1 MRVAVQS
8 VAGACTD
15 RWWVAGGLSLSLS
28 IPLSLSLS
36 LSLSYTHTHSLSLTH
51 SHTHTHTHTHTHRR
65 ESFMKFTGIGGADS
79 QDEDTRTVAPI
90 SGNTLRS

>member
-1 MRVAVQS
+1 MCAWLCRVLLAH
-8 VAGACTD
+8 ALT
-15 RWWVAGGLSLSLS
+15 GGGWLGVSLSLSLS
-28 IPLSLSLS
+28 LSLFLS

-65 ESFMKFTGIGGADS
+65 ESFMKFTGIGGVDS